1 MHDVMLKLFEMQ
13 INALLALMKG
23 KSTVAATSPVQAERN
38 ALGGPG
44 PISTEKGG
52 LVE

>member
-1 MHDVMLKLFEMQ
+1 MHDAMLKLFEMQ
-13 INALLALMKG
+13 INALIMLMKE
-23 KSTVAATSPVQAERN
+23 KPKKVVKKTPERN

-44 PISTEKGG
+44 PIPMEDGG